1 MDYEKYDSFKD
12 LGEVEKTQQWEIV
25 NFTKNI
31 QVFYNFLTDKMH
43 VFKTSE
49 VNGKKIVTICFEDGK
64 YEISLS
70 GFYFYVI
77 EYKEGLYHIES
88 FPENIEKCIQNGIIL
103 SEERI
108 YGYSTPFPVYA
119 VKFNDLFDPSF
130 KELPDNVKKYFEKL
144 QNIDDMEF

>member
-1 MDYEKYDSFKD
+1 MK
-12 LGEVEKTQQWEIV
+12 
-25 NFTKNI
+25 
-31 QVFYNFLTDKMH
+31 
-43 VFKTSE
+43 
-49 VNGKKIVTICFEDGK
+49 CF
-64 YEISLS
+64 ISLLKHS
-70 GFYFYVI
+70 RPSSEKNFHSI
-77 EYKEGLYHIES
+77 W
-88 FPENIEKCIQNGIIL
+88 NIEKCIQNEIIL